1 MLFGYCRVSTTGQ
14 NLATQRKLLR
24 QYDNEIKLVEDKST
38 GKNIERVGLQ
48 KLLDTV
54 TEGDTV
60 AVTRIDRIARNT
72 KDLLGIVEQLNEKG
86 VSLVVLDFK
95 GEKLD
100 TSSYVGKF
108 LVTMLGA
115 VAEMELNML
124 AEKRMEGMKR
134 AKEEGKHVGRK
145 ADLDLDNAAVQHAI
159 REYKEDVIPVTMICD
174 KYNIPRVKFYRLL
187 KRHGIT
193 R

>member
-1 MLFGYCRVSTTGQ
+1 MIYGYGRVSTTGQ
-14 NLATQRKLLR
+14 NISTQRKLLR
-24 QYDNEIKLVEDKST
+24 QYEQDIKLVEDKST
-38 GKNIERVGLQ
+38 GKNTEREGLQ
-48 KLLDTV
+48 KLLAKV
-54 TEGDTV
+54 VEGDTI

-72 KDLLGIVEQLNEKG
+72 KDLLEIVELLNDKK

-145 ADLDLDNAAVQHAI
+145 PDLDISNAAVQHAI
-159 REYKEDVIPVTMICD
+159 NEYKEGVIPVTMICD

>member
-1 MLFGYCRVSTTGQ
+1 MNYGYCRVSTTGQ

-24 QYDNEIKLVEDKST
+24 QYDSDIKLEEDKST
-38 GKNIERVGLQ
+38 GKNTERAGLQ
-48 KLLDTV
+48 KLLDKV
-54 TEGDTV
+54 KEGDTV

-72 KDLLGIVEQLNEKG
+72 KDLLGIVELLNEKG

-159 REYKEDVIPVTMICD
+159 REYKEDAIPVTMICD